1 MTDQPKVLSLKKG
14 ADKRLKQGHLWIYS
28 NEIDT
33 QKSPLKDFTPG
44 EQVKVVNLGGKE
56 IGTAFVSPS
65 SLIAGRMIS
74 RDSKQFM
81 DQSLLTHRLKIA
93 LSLREQVFSDES
105 YRLVFGD
112 SDLLPG
118 LVVDRFKD
126 VLVVQISSAGMELLK
141 EEVSAALEKV
151 CRPKTILFKNNGKMR
166 SAENL
171 ESYVTVGFG
180 EELEEAEL
188 CENGVR
194 FLAPVVN
201 GQKTGWFY
209 DHRMNR
215 ARLKDY
221 VKGKRVLDLYSYV
234 GGWGIQ
240 AAAFGAES
248 VTCVDS
254 SSLALDYVEKNA
266 ALNGLT
272 DKVSCIEGD
281 VFDVCRQLKAEG
293 EKFDVVIADPPAFIP
308 KRKDQ
313 KAGQVAYQR
322 LNQFA
327 MRLLEKDG
335 LLVSASCSMHLTREA
350 LMKAIA
356 DSGQTLEKRL
366 QVIEQ
371 GGQGADHPIAPV
383 IPETEYL
390 KAIFV
395 RVLPA
400 S

>member
-1 MTDQPKVLSLKKG
+1 QPKTLCLNKG

-33 QKSPLKDFTPG
+33 KQSPLKQFAPG
-44 EQVKVVNLGGKE
+44 EQAIVVNQAGKA
-56 IGTAFVSPS
+56 IGRAFISPA

-74 RDSKQFM
+74 RDPAQAM
-81 DQSLLTHRLKIA
+81 DQSLLRHRLKIA
-93 LSLREQVFSDES
+93 LSLREQAFDGNS
-105 YRLVFGD
+105 YRLVYGD
-112 SDLLPG
+112 SDMLPG
-118 LVVDRFKD
+118 LVIDRFKD
-126 VLVVQISSAGMELLK
+126 VFVVQISSAGMESLK
-141 EEVSAALEKV
+141 DEIVSALEKV

-171 ESYVTVGFG
+171 ESYVSLAMG
-180 EELEEAEL
+180 EELEDAEL
-188 CENGVR
+188 EENGVR
-194 FLAPVVN
+194 FLAPVMK

-234 GGWGIQ
+234 GGWGVQ

-254 SSLALDYVEKNA
+254 SSMALDYVEKNA
-266 ALNGLT
+266 ALNDLS

-281 VFDVCRQLKAEG
+281 VFDVCKQLKLEG

-313 KAGQVAYQR
+313 KAGEIAYQR
-322 LNQFA
+322 LNQLA

-335 LLVSASCSMHLTREA
+335 LLVSASCSMHLSREA

-356 DSGQTLEKRL
+356 VSGQTLEKRL

-371 GGQGADHPIAPV
+371 GGQGADHPILPV

-390 KAIFV
+390 KSIFV